1 MQILTIPGVY
11 ALYVP
16 VPEILKTITLQ
27 SPESIA
33 IDTYISSINP
43 SLNFAN
49 SNNLI
54 MGRDSVGAKYRILI
68 KPTDLNLIPGT
79 AQLVTA
85 EIRLKCSLANN
96 GIYTVHEILNSWV
109 ENVNWSGQPNYD
121 STPIQTLNINGGV
134 NNWYTIDIYDL
145 VKDWIIGKT
154 NNGILI
160 KADNENVV
168 NNIGF
173 YSSNYNNDSFR
184 PIYYFQYTI
193 GKKRK
198 SLFVKE
204 SFKGRMFI

>member
-11 ALYVP
+11 VLYVP

-27 SPESIA
+27 SPESSA

-54 MGRDSVGAKYRILI
+54 MGRDSVGAKYRILL
-68 KPTDLNLIPGT
+68 KPTDLNLFPSG
-79 AQLVTA
+79 ARLETA
-85 EIRLKCSLANN
+85 EIRLKCNLANN

-121 STPIQTLNINGGV
+121 STPIQTLNISGGA
-134 NNWYTIDIYDL
+134 NNWYTIDIYNL
-145 VKDWIIGKT
+145 VKDWLIGKS

-168 NNIGF
+168 NNISF
-173 YSSNYNNDSFR
+173 YSSNYSNDSFR

>member
-16 VPEILKTITLQ
+16 APEILKTIILQ
-27 SPESIA
+27 SSESGA

-54 MGRDSVGAKYRILI
+54 MGKDSVGAKYRILI
-68 KPTDLNLIPGT
+68 KPTGLNLIPGG
-79 AQLVTA
+79 ARLETA
-85 EIRLKCSLANN
+85 EIRLKCNLAND
-96 GIYTVHEILNSWV
+96 GIYTAHEILDSWV
-109 ENVNWSGQPNYD
+109 ENINWSGQPNFD

-145 VKDWIIGKT
+145 VKDWLISKP
-154 NNGILI
+154 NYGILI
-160 KADNENVV
+160 KADNENIV
-168 NNIGF
+168 NNISF
-173 YSSNYNNDSFR
+173 YSSNYSNDSFR
-184 PIYYFQYTI
+184 PIYYYQYTV

-204 SFKGRMFI
+204 SFKGRILV